1 MEWPPANPAC
11 AGSPGSLVAKRFV
24 PFTVPGSPVSAG
36 AAAKASLEGGTAA
49 VHVRVAG
56 VASTFPDAST
66 ARTENLWEPDA
77 RPVCACGDEQ
87 VAKAAPSSEHSNVPA
102 SLAVNENVAFPFGT
116 DPAGPAVMVVSGGV
130 VSTTV
135 QLADAG
141 VGSTLP
147 TRSVAR
153 TEKECAPAARLAYAF
168 GDVHAA
174 YAAPSRRQAKVDPLS
189 LDAKANET
197 DWPDIPDGPDVIVV
211 SGGVVS
217 TLIVVGAETV
227 VLCAASAARAV
238 IATGPLAVPVFHVNV
253 YGL

>member
-1 MEWPPANPAC
+1 

-24 PFTVPGSPVSAG
+24 PFTVPGSPVSAW

-87 VAKAAPSSEHSNVPA
+87 VAKAAPS
-102 SLAVNENVAFPFGT
+102 
-116 DPAGPAVMVVSGGV
+116 
-130 VSTTV
+130 
-135 QLADAG
+135 
-141 VGSTLP
+141 
-147 TRSVAR
+147 
-153 TEKECAPAARLAYAF
+153 RL
-168 GDVHAA
+168 
-174 YAAPSRRQAKVDPLS
+174 QAKVDPLS